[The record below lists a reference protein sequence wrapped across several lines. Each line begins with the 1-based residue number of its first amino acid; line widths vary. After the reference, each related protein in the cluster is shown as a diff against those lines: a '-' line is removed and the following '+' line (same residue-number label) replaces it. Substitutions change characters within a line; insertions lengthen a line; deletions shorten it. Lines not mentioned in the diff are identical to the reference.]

1 MYNSFKNLTIQ
12 AYDALHEEC
21 VEYIEDT
28 LNVGMSEK
36 YHHVHDELIVQVIK
50 DLYSRISV
58 KHLNDL
64 QK

>member
-1 MYNSFKNLTIQ
+1 MCNSFKNLTIQ
-12 AYDALHEEC
+12 AYGVLHEEC

-28 LNVGMSEK
+28 LNVNMSEE
-36 YHHVHDELIVQVIK
+36 YHHVHDELIAKVIK